1 MGKMIIIL
9 RTHRYNTF
17 VFQEDIFLKK
27 LNGRR
32 ISPEYGVGNTSSEQ
46 EMRTLVQMK
55 YDDYKH
61 IIGFEIFVIPVMSH
75 ADSQFQHTLVK

>member
-1 MGKMIIIL
+1 MS
-9 RTHRYNTF
+9 
-17 VFQEDIFLKK
+17 
-27 LNGRR
+27 R

-61 IIGFEIFVIPVMSH
+61 IIGFKVFVIPVMSH
-75 ADSQFQHTLVK
+75 TDSQFQHMLIK